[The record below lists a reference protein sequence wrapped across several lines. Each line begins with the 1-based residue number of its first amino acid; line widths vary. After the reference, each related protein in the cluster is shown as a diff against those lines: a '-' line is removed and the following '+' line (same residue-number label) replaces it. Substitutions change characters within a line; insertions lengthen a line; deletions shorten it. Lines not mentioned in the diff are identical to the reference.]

1 MQQTCKLYFMVQDEI
16 VVLPLDTGEVV
27 LFGQTQKEQF
37 SGKDYHVHRHDFCEY
52 TLRDTLNPSRM

>member
-1 MQQTCKLYFMVQDEI
+1 MVQDEI